1 MPPAPMSPKRAPAPA
16 RRTGAMSLAAIL
28 VAAAALATPVAVSV
42 PATAQDA
49 EPEAA
54 APAPA
59 AKPKPKP
66 KIEPKPKPAATQDAA
81 GKSAQKAA
89 PGSSPWPAGA
99 TSVSESYG
107 DWTVSC
113 VKPQD
118 RPACIVVQSQGDSK
132 TGQRKFGFELSTPK
146 DGRSEGVV
154 LMPFGLSI
162 EAGIAFKLDEQ
173 NLGKGAPYAS
183 CSAEGCMVPISFP
196 TLATDGMRA
205 AKTLTVTGQKANSS
219 EPAVISVPLMGFPAA
234 FDRAVA
240 LGG

>member
-1 MPPAPMSPKRAPAPA
+1 MPPTRVPA
-16 RRTGAMSLAAIL
+16 RSARSAVLFAAAL
-28 VAAAALATPVAVSV
+28 VAASGVVLPGVVLVAASSAAL
-42 PATAQDA
+42 AQDA

-54 APAPA
+54 SAPA

-66 KIEPKPKPAATQDAA
+66 KPKAEPMPAAAA
-81 GKSAQKAA
+81 PEASGKSSVKVA
-89 PGSSPWPAGA
+89 PGSAPWPTGA

-173 NLGKGAPYAS
+173 NLGKGAPYTS
-183 CSAEGCMVPISFP
+183 CSAEGCMVSISFP
-196 TLATDGMRA
+196 TLATDGMRT
-205 AKTLTVTGQKANSS
+205 AKTLTVTGQKANST
-219 EPAVISVPLMGFPAA
+219 EAAPVTVPLAGFPAA